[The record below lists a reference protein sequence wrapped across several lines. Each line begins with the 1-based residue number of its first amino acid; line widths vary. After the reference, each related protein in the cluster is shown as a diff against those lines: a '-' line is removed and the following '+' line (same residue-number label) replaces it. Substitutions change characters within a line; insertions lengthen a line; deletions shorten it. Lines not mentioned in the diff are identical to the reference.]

1 MTAAPI
7 PSTASTPIALAA
19 PPPHGDLVH
28 RHLRT
33 VWRYLRT
40 LGASADVADDLAQ
53 ESFVVAL
60 RRGACELPAAATGAF
75 LRRTARFLFLH
86 HLRQRHRD
94 AAHLGGFADA
104 VDELFAREDAA
115 GGSDEHLERLR
126 ACVASLPPRSR
137 LAIERCYGIAADSD
151 ATRAA
156 VAAALGL
163 QPNGLKTLLQRI
175 RQALRDCLERRNR

>member
-1 MTAAPI
+1 MSALPSSPTAPAPITAA
-7 PSTASTPIALAA
+7 A
-19 PPPHGDLVH
+19 PAPADDLVQ

-40 LGASADVADDLAQ
+40 LGATADVADDLAQ
-53 ESFVVAL
+53 EAFVVAL
-60 RRGACELPAAATGAF
+60 RRGACELAPAATGTF

-86 HLRQRHRD
+86 HLRDQHRD
-94 AAHLGGFADA
+94 ATHLDRFADA

-137 LAIERCYGIAADSD
+137 LALERCYGLGADSD
-151 ATRAA
+151 ASRAA
-156 VAAALGL
+156 AASELGL

-175 RQALRDCLERRNR
+175 RQALRECLERRRP

>member
-1 MTAAPI
+1 MPEVAPAAQ
-7 PSTASTPIALAA
+7 ASA
-19 PPPHGDLVH
+19 GDLVQ
-28 RHLRT
+28 RHLRA

-40 LGASADVADDLAQ
+40 LGAPPDVADDLTQ
-53 ESFVVAL
+53 EAFVVAL
-60 RRGACELPAAATGAF
+60 RRGASELPPAATATF

-86 HLRQRHRD
+86 HLRDRHRD
-94 AAHLGGFADA
+94 AANATELADA

-115 GGSDEHLERLR
+115 GGSDEQLERLR

-137 LAIERCYGIAADSD
+137 LAIERCYGLGADSD
-151 ATRAA
+151 ASRAA
-156 VAAALGL
+156 AATELGL